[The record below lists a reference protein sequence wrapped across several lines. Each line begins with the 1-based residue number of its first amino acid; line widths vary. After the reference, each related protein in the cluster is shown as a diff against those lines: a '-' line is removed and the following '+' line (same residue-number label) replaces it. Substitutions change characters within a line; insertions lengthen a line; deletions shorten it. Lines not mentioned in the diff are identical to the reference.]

1 MGTDNPTSLS
11 LGRSLDQIA
20 EFWDSHDDSD
30 FDDKTHEVSME
41 FDLRTRSHYIA
52 IDPELLILLHKL
64 AQERGDGLESLANLW
79 LQEKALANVTL
90 ET

>member
-1 MGTDNPTSLS
+1 MGNDNPTSLS
-11 LGRSLDQIA
+11 LGRSLDEIA
-20 EFWDSHDDSD
+20 EFWDNHDASD
-30 FDDKTHEVSME
+30 FDDQTHEVSME

-64 AQERGDGLESLANLW
+64 AQERGVGLESLANLW
-79 LQEKALANVTL
+79 LQEKVLANVTL